1 MSRRRR
7 TRLQTI
13 GEINLTPMLDFSLTL
28 LTVFL
33 MTYPLLEQGVRIN
46 LPQGKA
52 DDLKPEQARTVNVR
66 LDGALFLDNE
76 PVTETQMAYELAEAG
91 RANPDLI
98 VYVRADRDLK
108 YSRVMEVMRL
118 LHEAGLRQV
127 ALVSQAE

>member
-1 MSRRRR
+1 MSRRSR

-33 MTYPLLEQGVRIN
+33 ITYPLLEQGVRVN
-46 LPQGKA
+46 LPRGKA
-52 DDLKPEQARTVNVR
+52 ADLKPEHARTVNVR

-76 PVTETQMAYELAEAG
+76 PVSEARLAADLSQAG
-91 RANPDLI
+91 RADPDLT

-108 YSRVMEVMRL
+108 YSRVMDIMRL
-118 LHEAGLRQV
+118 LHEAGLSKV
-127 ALVSQAE
+127 ALVSQSE